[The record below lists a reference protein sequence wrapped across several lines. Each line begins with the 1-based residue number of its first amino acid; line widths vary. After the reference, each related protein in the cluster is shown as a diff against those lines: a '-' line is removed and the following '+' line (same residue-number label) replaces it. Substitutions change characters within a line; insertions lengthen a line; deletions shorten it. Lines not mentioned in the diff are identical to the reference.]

1 MGEGHDRTG
10 LREWMRL
17 GAAIAAAAPSLFEI
31 QLATAENMLAG
42 PENCGPQS
50 AENVGKG
57 ARELIDLP

>member
-1 MGEGHDRTG
+1 
-10 LREWMRL
+10 MRL